1 MTKSSRWWAVFLL
14 VATVA
19 TVEIILLL
27 KLLNS
32 QTLIELILAIG
43 VVTTLIVLT
52 LRIEDVHN
60 LSLIK
65 DGLKA
70 ECNRHFHCSE

>member
-1 MTKSSRWWAVFLL
+1 MIKMTKSSRWWAVFLL
-14 VATVA
+14 VA

-32 QTLIELILAIG
+32 QTLIKLILAIG

-60 LSLIK
+60 LSLTK
-65 DGLKA
+65 NGLKA
-70 ECNRHFHCSE
+70 E